1 MTLERFFPIV
11 SIVGCL
17 DSVSERRAKNHAGSQ
32 DDEQI

>member
-11 SIVGCL
+11 SIVDASIAFLNGG
-17 DSVSERRAKNHAGSQ
+17 RKNHAGSQ